1 MASLSSS
8 MRSGRTRKLKSDIN
22 VVPYIDVMLVL
33 LIIFMAVPPAA
44 PTSAIDLPSAEK
56 STQPPDSYIQVMVRP
71 DQRLSIG
78 VSGKGGSG
86 LQDVADRDALRNR
99 LRALHEEYPGYPVLI
114 SGDKEVKYDE
124 VIQLISDAKRIG
136 IQRVGLATR

>member
-1 MASLSSS
+1 
-8 MRSGRTRKLKSDIN
+8 MRSGRSRKLKADIN

-33 LIIFMAVPPAA
+33 LIIFMAVPPAD
-44 PTSAIDLPSAEK
+44 PTSTINLPTAEK

-71 DQRLSIG
+71 ENRLSIG

-99 LRALHEEYPGYPVLI
+99 LRSLHEEHPEYPVLI

-136 IQRVGLATR
+136 IDRVGLATK